1 MHCGG
6 GLKSLDLHRP
16 DAGMRFALLHRMA
29 LSDTLRSLTNQP
41 SRPLKWACA
50 SRSQVFDAAFELHEV
65 AVHAGFAPD
74 EATTL
79 SLTLAELST
88 PVAEPGSECSVSLH
102 PRGWHLEVTARHA
115 NESPRIGSAQVRGSL
130 RTELRDDGSVKY
142 VADYERPPAPFRAS
156 TLQAAVSER
165 LGPASW

>member
-1 MHCGG
+1 
-6 GLKSLDLHRP
+6 
-16 DAGMRFALLHRMA
+16 MA
-29 LSDTLRSLTNQP
+29 LSDTLRSLTNEP

-88 PVAEPGSECSVSLH
+88 PVADLGSEASVSLH

-115 NESPRIGSAQVRGSL
+115 NESPRIGSAEVRGSL
-130 RTELRDDGSVKY
+130 RTELSVDGSVKY
-142 VADYERPPAPFRAS
+142 VADYERPLPQFRAT
-156 TLQAAVSER
+156 TLRAAVTER
-165 LGPASW
+165 LDPASW

>member
-6 GLKSLDLHRP
+6 VLKSLDLHRP

-29 LSDTLRSLTNQP
+29 LSDTLRSLTNEP

-88 PVAEPGSECSVSLH
+88 PVAEPG
-102 PRGWHLEVTARHA
+102 RHLEVTARHA